1 VHTAV
6 KGLSDLGV
14 DRGAEPHDTAESRLD
29 VPAGAAE
36 ALIEVEVTERRVEVV
51 APHQPDHPPSKPD
64 TFRVSGRTVNRLG
77 RLDELVGLAL
87 AFLGCVGRGRLFGG
101 RVLGPEVTALS
112 DCSPDP
118 DKQSKGRNGDSLKNR
133 NSKPGT
139 YPKHEIPD

>member
-1 VHTAV
+1 MNPA
-6 KGLSDLGV
+6 GQGFGDLGV
-14 DRGAEPHDTAESRLD
+14 DGRAKPHHTAEGGLD
-29 VPAGAAE
+29 VAAGAAE
-36 ALIEVEVTERRVEVV
+36 ALVEVKMAERRIEVV
-51 APHQPDHPPSKPD
+51 APHQADHAAAKPD
-64 TFRVSGRTVNRLG
+64 AFRVSGGAVDRLG
-77 RLDELVGLAL
+77 RLDELVGLTL
-87 AFLGCVGRGRLFGG
+87 AFLGGVRWSRLFGG

>member
-1 VHTAV
+1 MHTAV
-6 KGLSDLGV
+6 EGLSDLRV
-14 DRGAEPHDTAESRLD
+14 DRGAEPHDTAESCLD

-36 ALIEVEVTERRVEVV
+36 ALVEVKMAEGRVEVV
-51 APHQPDHPPSKPD
+51 APHQPDHPPSEPD
-64 TFRVSGRTVNRLG
+64 AFRVSGGAVDRLS

-87 AFLGCVGRGRLFGG
+87 AFLGCVRRSCLLGSC
-101 RVLGPEVTALS
+101 VLGPEVTALS
-112 DCSPDP
+112 DCGPDP